1 MSVPENIKER
11 AIDYLLPGISND
23 SDVYHQISK
32 LIDKEFDR
40 LHCCVLYSLNKDFMK
55 IISSN
60 NLDIGQREVIITNGS
75 LLAGTYTSSLSLIY
89 KDDPFVKS
97 KSDVILE
104 NESVFDSYLSPD
116 NVRNFCW

>member
-1 MSVPENIKER
+1 M
-11 AIDYLLPGISND
+11 LPGISNH
-23 SDVYHQISK
+23 SDVYYQISK

-40 LHCCVLYSLNKDFMK
+40 LHCCVLYFLNKDFMK

-104 NESVFDSYLSPD
+104 ENELVFDSYLSPD

>member
-32 LIDKEFDR
+32 LIDKKFDE
-40 LHCCVLYSLNKDFMK
+40 LHCCALYYLNKDFMK

-60 NLDIGQREVIITNGS
+60 HLDIGHKEVIITNGS
-75 LLAGTYTSSLSLIY
+75 LLVGECTSALHLMY
-89 KDDPFVKS
+89 KGYPFIKS
-97 KSDVILE
+97 KSKQRIDKPLY
-104 NESVFDSYLSPD
+104 FDPYLFS
-116 NVRNFCW
+116 W